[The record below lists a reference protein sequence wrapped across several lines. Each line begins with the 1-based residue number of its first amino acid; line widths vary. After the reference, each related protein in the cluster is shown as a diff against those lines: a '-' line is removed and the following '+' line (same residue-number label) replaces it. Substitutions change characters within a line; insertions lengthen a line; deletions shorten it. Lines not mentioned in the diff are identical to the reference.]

1 LAKDKDGNKI
11 VSTIDYL
18 PEDEEVTIFS
28 PKIGLGSST
37 KHSMTVLW
45 RDQERILPHS
55 ARLVND
61 SSSKHMFQQT
71 YGLEIPTFYDTMYT
85 SWELDC

>member
-37 KHSMTVLW
+37 KHSMTVVLW

-55 ARLVND
+55 ARLAND
-61 SSSKHMFQQT
+61 SSSKHMFQT
-71 YGLEIPTFYDTMYT
+71 YGLEIPTFYNTMYT
-85 SWELDC
+85 SWEVDC